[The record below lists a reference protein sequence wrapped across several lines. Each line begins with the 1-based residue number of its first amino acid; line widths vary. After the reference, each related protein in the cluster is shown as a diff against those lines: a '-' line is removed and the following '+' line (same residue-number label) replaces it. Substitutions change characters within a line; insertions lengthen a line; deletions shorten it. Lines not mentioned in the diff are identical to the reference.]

1 MEAIA
6 RILDLVLPSTPVAL
20 GALGFLLAVVW
31 THRNRALGASKCDLP
46 GPSGWPLIGN
56 LPMLVR
62 NSPRMLEHDLM
73 MRKKHGPVRAD
84 EARGRAEI
92 AGLHIVRAR
101 LFCATR
107 LSCAVPSRV
116 CA

>member
-1 MEAIA
+1 
-6 RILDLVLPSTPVAL
+6 
-20 GALGFLLAVVW
+20 VW

-56 LPMLVR
+56 LPMLLR

-92 AGLHIVRAR
+92 QVYTSSIPGLRMYVPQP
-101 LFCATR
+101 
-107 LSCAVPSRV
+107 LSCRADVAQDRDVRYSMRRRD
-116 CA
+116 